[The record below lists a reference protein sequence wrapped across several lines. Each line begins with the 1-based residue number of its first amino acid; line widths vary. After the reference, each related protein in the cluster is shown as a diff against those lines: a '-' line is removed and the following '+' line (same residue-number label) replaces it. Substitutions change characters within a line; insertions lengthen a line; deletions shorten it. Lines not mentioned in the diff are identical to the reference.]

1 MVIIAHTFLNVNYG
15 GLIMVFKVNREKPIS
30 INVEVDGKTSTIEFY
45 PTDLTTRQ
53 KFYEAYENLKNYKP
67 KEITPVVDENGVSN
81 AGLENAR
88 ELRRFTEFLGEQVD
102 GIYGAGTAKLLTGGR
117 CEPTELIRFIC
128 ETARYFTQTSDK
140 LIRHYTEAIKG
151 GVME

>member
-1 MVIIAHTFLNVNYG
+1 MNTTMKYTVNAEPPVEIEIVYG
-15 GLIMVFKVNREKPIS
+15 ETTHRIK
-30 INVEVDGKTSTIEFY
+30 FY
-45 PTDLTTRQ
+45 PTDLATRER
-53 KFYEAYENLKNYKP
+53 FYQTYENLKNYKP

-81 AGLENAR
+81 AELENAR
-88 ELRRFTEFLGEQVD
+88 ELRRFTEFLGKQVD
-102 GIYGAGTAKLLTGGR
+102 GIYGVGTARLLTGGR

-128 ETARYFTQTSDK
+128 ETAHYFTQTSDK

>member
-1 MVIIAHTFLNVNYG
+1 MRFCTTE
-15 GLIMVFKVNREKPIS
+15 EKPVDIEIVTGGETHHIS
-30 INVEVDGKTSTIEFY
+30 FY
-45 PTDLTTRQ
+45 PTDLAVRER
-53 KFYEAYENLKNYKP
+53 FYQVYENLKNYKP
-67 KEITPVVDENGVSN
+67 KEITPVVDDNGVSN
-81 AGLENAR
+81 AELENAR

-102 GIYGAGTAKLLTGGR
+102 GIYGEGTAKLLTGGR